1 MRLARFTRWKSDSF
15 MKSAPTSPDNDE
27 SLALRAAW
35 LHYVGGYTQAEV
47 AKRLGLPSVKTHRLI
62 ARVVAEGAV
71 KVSIDGDIV
80 ACVELENQ
88 LRERHGLRLCRV
100 APDLGEEGLP
110 VRALGM
116 AGADYL
122 RNLLCSTQPATL
134 GLGHGRTLS
143 AAIHQLPRLDA
154 HHIRFV
160 SLLGCLTR
168 HYALNPHDVMHRIAE
183 KTGAQA
189 YMMPVPFFANT
200 EEDRDVLLAQRG
212 VSEVFAMA
220 AQSEVK
226 LVGIGTVEPAAQL
239 VEVGMIEETEIR
251 DISASGGIGE
261 LLGHFF
267 DARGQMIHNT
277 LTARTLAVSLDIRRR
292 DEIVALAGGASKI
305 AAIRAVL
312 ASGLLTGL
320 ITDEL
325 TAKALLADI

>member
-1 MRLARFTRWKSDSF
+1 
-15 MKSAPTSPDNDE
+15 MKPAPTSAERDD

-35 LHYVGGYTQAEV
+35 LHYVGGLTQAEV
-47 AKRLGLPSVKTHRLI
+47 AKRLGLPSVKTHRMI
-62 ARVVAEGAV
+62 SRMVAEGAV
-71 KVSIDGDIV
+71 KVSIDGDIM
-80 ACVELENQ
+80 ACVALEDK
-88 LRERHGLRLCRV
+88 LREQYGLKFCHV

-110 VRALGM
+110 VRTLGM

-122 RNLLCSTQPATL
+122 RNLLSAQPAITL

-143 AAIHQLPRLDA
+143 AAIHQLPRIDA
-154 HHIRFV
+154 PHMRFV

-168 HYALNPHDVMHRIAE
+168 NYALNPHDVMHRIAE

-200 EEDRDVLLAQRG
+200 QEDREVLLKQRG

-239 VEVGMIEETEIR
+239 VEAGMIDEAEIN
-251 DISASGGIGE
+251 DISGSGAIGE

-267 DARGQMIHNT
+267 DAHGQMIHTT
-277 LTARTLAVSLDIRRR
+277 LTARTLSVELDLANRA
-292 DEIVALAGGASKI
+292 EIVALAGGASKV

-312 ASGLLTGL
+312 ASGLVTGL

-325 TAKALLADI
+325 TAQSLIAG

>member
-1 MRLARFTRWKSDSF
+1 M
-15 MKSAPTSPDNDE
+15 
-27 SLALRAAW
+27 
-35 LHYVGGYTQAEV
+35 
-47 AKRLGLPSVKTHRLI
+47 
-62 ARVVAEGAV
+62 
-71 KVSIDGDIV
+71 SIDGDIV
-80 ACVELENQ
+80 ACVALEDQ
-88 LRERHGLRLCRV
+88 LREKHGLNFCHV

-122 RNLLCSTQPATL
+122 RNLLSTQPTITL

-143 AAIHQLPRLDA
+143 AAIHQLPRIEA
-154 HHIRFV
+154 PQMRFV

-168 HYALNPHDVMHRIAE
+168 NYALNPHDVMHRIAE

-200 EEDRDVLLAQRG
+200 QEDRGVLLKQRG

-239 VEVGMIEETEIR
+239 VEAGMIDESEIN
-251 DISASGGIGE
+251 DISRSGAVGE

-267 DARGQMIHNT
+267 DIHGQMIHT
-277 LTARTLAVSLDIRRR
+277 SLTARTLSVELDLAHRA
-292 DEIVALAGGASKI
+292 EIVALAGGITKV

-312 ASGLLTGL
+312 ASGLVTGL

-325 TAKALLADI
+325 TAHALVAG

>member
-1 MRLARFTRWKSDSF
+1 M
-15 MKSAPTSPDNDE
+15 MKTASTSTERDE

-35 LHYVGGYTQAEV
+35 LHYVGGLTQAEV
-47 AKRLGLPSVKTHRLI
+47 AKRLGLPSVKTHRMI
-62 ARVVAEGAV
+62 ARMVAEGAV

-80 ACVELENQ
+80 ACVALEDR
-88 LRERHGLRLCRV
+88 LRAQFGLNFCHV

-122 RNLLCSTQPATL
+122 RNLLTSSPSTTL

-143 AAIHQLPRLDA
+143 AAIHQLPRIDA
-154 HHIRFV
+154 PHMRFV

-168 HYALNPHDVMHRIAE
+168 NYALNPHDVMHRIAE

-200 EEDRDVLLAQRG
+200 QEDRDVLLAQRG

-239 VEVGMIEETEIR
+239 VEAGMIDEAEIN
-251 DISASGGIGE
+251 DISSSGAVGE

-267 DARGQMIHNT
+267 DAKGQMIHT
-277 LTARTLAVSLDIRRR
+277 SLTARTLSVELDLAHRA
-292 DEIVALAGGASKI
+292 EIVALAGGASKV

-312 ASGLLTGL
+312 ASGLVTGL
-320 ITDEL
+320 ITDEM
-325 TAKALLADI
+325 TAQALVN

>member
-1 MRLARFTRWKSDSF
+1 
-15 MKSAPTSPDNDE
+15 MKPAPTPAERDD

-35 LHYVGGYTQAEV
+35 LHYVGGLTQAEV
-47 AKRLGLPSVKTHRLI
+47 AKRLGLPSVKTHRMI
-62 ARVVAEGAV
+62 AKMVAEGAV
-71 KVSIDGDIV
+71 KVSIDGDIM
-80 ACVELENQ
+80 ACVALEDQ
-88 LRERHGLRLCRV
+88 LREKHGLRFCHV

-110 VRALGM
+110 VRTLGM

-122 RNLLCSTQPATL
+122 RNLLTAQPAITL

-143 AAIHQLPRLDA
+143 AAIHQLPRIDA
-154 HHIRFV
+154 PHMRFV

-168 HYALNPHDVMHRIAE
+168 NYALNPHDVMHRIAE

-200 EEDRDVLLAQRG
+200 QEDRDVLLKQRG

-239 VEVGMIEETEIR
+239 VEAGMIDKAEIN
-251 DISASGGIGE
+251 DISAAGAVGE

-267 DARGQMIHNT
+267 DANGQMIHNS
-277 LTARTLAVSLDIRRR
+277 LTARTLSVELDLAHRA
-292 DEIVALAGGASKI
+292 EIVALVGGLSKVD
-305 AAIRAVL
+305 AIRAVL
-312 ASGLLTGL
+312 ASGLVTGL

-325 TAKALLADI
+325 TAQALIAD

>member
-1 MRLARFTRWKSDSF
+1 MKLPLPTDS
-15 MKSAPTSPDNDE
+15 DE
-27 SLALRAAW
+27 SLGLRAAW
-35 LHYVGGYTQAEV
+35 LHYVGGLTQAEV

-80 ACVELENQ
+80 ACVEQEAQ
-88 LRERHGLRLCRV
+88 LRQRYGLDFCRV
-100 APDLGEEGLP
+100 APDVGEEGLP
-110 VRALGM
+110 VRTLGI

-122 RNLLCSTQPATL
+122 RTVLTNDPQITI

-154 HHIRFV
+154 HHVRFV

-168 HYALNPHDVMHRIAE
+168 NYALNPHDVMHRVAE

-200 EEDRDVLLAQRG
+200 VEDREVLLSQRG
-212 VSEVFAMA
+212 VSQVFEMA
-220 AQSEVK
+220 ANSALK

-239 VEVGMIEETEIR
+239 VEAGMIEAPEIN
-251 DISASGGIGE
+251 DISASGAVGE

-267 DARGQMIHNT
+267 DARGQRIDNG
-277 LTARTLAVSLDIRRR
+277 LTARTMAVPLDAGRR
-292 DEIVALAGGASKI
+292 DNIVAIVGGPGKVD
-305 AAIRAVL
+305 AIRAVL
-312 ASGLLTGL
+312 ASGLLRGL

-325 TAKALLADI
+325 TAQALLNAAT